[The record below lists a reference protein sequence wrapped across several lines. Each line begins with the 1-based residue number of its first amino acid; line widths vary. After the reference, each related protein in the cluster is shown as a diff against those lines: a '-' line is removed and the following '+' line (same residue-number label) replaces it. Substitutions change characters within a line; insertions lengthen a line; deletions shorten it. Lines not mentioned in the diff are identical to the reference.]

1 MFCNFKKL
9 FLVCLF
15 YSQSFASYSIGDQIS
30 LEHQAMNFSF
40 CYPDSLYDNFSLSD
54 NSNKIILLEMSASW
68 WGPCYNSIPEGEAI
82 YEHWKDHPKVKI
94 VHFLDDLNQPYSCRE
109 WGSTGD
115 VGIPPIVDDGIGY
128 NVFEWFDNP
137 SGAGIFPLIVFID
150 HNMTVANVLG
160 TSPSTTVANIMIQ
173 NLIDNIPIESDDLSK
188 IDSNGILEVENFEI
202 RQLYPNPFNPSLNI
216 EIKNSFSEIIKIDI
230 IDINGQ
236 LISTLYSGLLNVGI
250 HYFNW
255 NAKFESSGVYFISFS
270 SDKGPRSMR
279 KVVLIK

>member
-1 MFCNFKKL
+1 M
-9 FLVCLF
+9 
-15 YSQSFASYSIGDQIS
+15 
-30 LEHQAMNFSF
+30 
-40 CYPDSLYDNFSLSD
+40 
-54 NSNKIILLEMSASW
+54 
-68 WGPCYNSIPEGEAI
+68 
-82 YEHWKDHPKVKI
+82 
-94 VHFLDDLNQPYSCRE
+94 
-109 WGSTGD
+109 
-115 VGIPPIVDDGIGY
+115 
-128 NVFEWFDNP
+128 FEWFDNP